1 MANYSG
7 IDPGKFSPY
16 AAKSRKYQRIGDLFR
31 TFGDLRKEK
40 FLRDRQAAAD
50 ERALAKHG
58 YQMDIY
64 KARLAELVRAEE
76 EAKRHE
82 EARFKTDQEWAAN
95 EARAKGHYWE
105 PTFGVDAS
113 PADWGEPDIVD
124 PQAHRMVQYGM
135 LPGQDAWPSK
145 EKYLESLAAR
155 HRSGRGTSPELAQTL
170 SRLASMRATEALGEG
185 RKAQNIRDAIGGMG
199 IGEDDLYPTRT
210 SRFESLAATVED
222 AINRSK
228 YNKLATEDGENVGI
242 NQAEK
247 QEIMR
252 TLNTA
257 ARVVAQKDKISREA
271 AINKILQNVEIA
283 KPFGDLIDSGIDISG
298 SIGTGNEQFQDFVP
312 KSVEEILT
320 ELYKGMPAKD
330 VVSGTTTK
338 GSTLS
343 GLNKKTGKPVTIT
356 EERLIEVAKARF
368 PNMDIQVA
376 IEKVI
381 EELGLQ

>member
-82 EARFKTDQEWAAN
+82 EARFKTDQVWAAN
-95 EARAKGHYWE
+95 EATAKGHYWE

-113 PADWGEPDIVD
+113 PADWGEPDVEN

-155 HRSGRGTSPELAQTL
+155 RRSGRGTSPELAQTL

-185 RKAQNIRDAIGGMG
+185 RKAQNIRDAVGGMG
-199 IGEDDLYPTRT
+199 IGEDDLYSQA
-210 SRFESLAATVED
+210 SRLNSLAETVKD

-228 YNKLATEDGENVGI
+228 YNELATEDGENVGI

-247 QEIMR
+247 HEMMR
-252 TLNTA
+252 TLDTA
-257 ARVVAQKDKISREA
+257 ARVVAQKNKISREA
-271 AINKILQNVEIA
+271 AIRIILQNVEIA
-283 KPFGDLIDSGIDISG
+283 KPFGDPTETEWNWGNAFPGGEPLIPSSG
-298 SIGTGNEQFQDFVP
+298 FQDFVP
-312 KSVEEILT
+312 KSVEEILD

-330 VVSGTTTK
+330 VVSGATTV
-338 GSTLS
+338 SQQQS
-343 GLNKKTGKPVTIT
+343 QPQSQQKPVRIT
-356 EERLIEVAKARF
+356 SQA
-368 PNMDIQVA
+368 
-376 IEKVI
+376 
-381 EELGLQ
+381 ELDALPSGTYFKDDSGETKLKP